1 MRVAMRQHPPA
12 LMLIGAPAMY
22 LQNKYARIYF
32 SIIDNAKQRK
42 IDSYTEV
49 HHILPKS
56 LGGSNSKDNLVNLTA
71 REHYICHLLLTKMV
85 ESTFK
90 NKMVYALWMMIRG
103 NSKQKRNFKINS
115 KIYSKLKTEYAE
127 SVRNSKLGKKLS
139 EETKLKISQKK
150 KGVPLKI
157 KGKSEKWYEAHSRTH
172 KGKSNNERKRL
183 NTTSDCTIE
192 R

>member
-1 MRVAMRQHPPA
+1 MRQHPPA